1 MKRGKVIYCL
11 SVLCVC
17 CIGGIGAYKVGFAH
31 VVPGVDEPY
40 DPANYYSMTSISY
53 ADSAPSPFALK
64 DLARQGGNVYDYARH
79 MKAIMAT
86 QNMESWLSTAMERF
100 GITVK
105 NINPLNNS
113 ILTTV
118 QRNLASLNSDANSR
132 SLGERTMDFWKSRIF
147 RNDEGYED
155 ENTFKAQE
163 QYQAAAEIYKL
174 YGNNAKGFID
184 TASSEQANIAAIVEA
199 SNNAEGEMQADQAKA
214 DAMAMVEA
222 ETVRRNKLLGNLA
235 SIKAVEG
242 KIRQNEDLAF
252 RRQVQAAQISIE
264 DPYHRTARSEKLYE
278 KSEPKGFMR
287 F

>member
-1 MKRGKVIYCL
+1 
-11 SVLCVC
+11 
-17 CIGGIGAYKVGFAH
+17 
-31 VVPGVDEPY
+31 
-40 DPANYYSMTSISY
+40 
-53 ADSAPSPFALK
+53 
-64 DLARQGGNVYDYARH
+64 
-79 MKAIMAT
+79 
-86 QNMESWLSTAMERF
+86 
-100 GITVK
+100 
-105 NINPLNNS
+105 
-113 ILTTV
+113 
-118 QRNLASLNSDANSR
+118 
-132 SLGERTMDFWKSRIF
+132 MDFWKSRIF

-155 ENTFKAQE
+155 ENTFKAQD

-184 TASSEQANIAAIVEA
+184 TASSEQANIAAIMEA

-222 ETVRRNKLLGNLA
+222 ETVRRNTLLGNLA

-242 KIRQNEDLAF
+242 KIKQNEDLAF